1 MDNFDEKQEQVKLDN
16 NQNETEQKTN
26 KKKEKKQFSL
36 LEVIVILIISV
47 SVSMS
52 LGMIIIGHKNKTVNK
67 HPVKDEYLQTFIE
80 NYNYIV
86 DNYYEEV
93 DKEKL
98 INDAIA
104 GMMNTLDDPY
114 SAYIADDEANNFN
127 INLQGSYQGL
137 GVSIVKDPETNYIM
151 IYYVFKDSPA
161 DKAELKSGDLIKAI
175 DGELTNEVETSE
187 FSNKILKN
195 DKKNYKLTIVR
206 DEEEFDVDISKEN
219 VVIDSV
225 KSEIIEKED
234 KKIGYIYMSIFANNT
249 AEQFKQKLT
258 ELESNNIDALI
269 IDVRSNT
276 GGHLTAVEDILAS
289 LLTREQITYKLEEN
303 GKISKYYG
311 SLKNN
316 KKYEIVLL
324 GDSYS
329 ASASEVLIY
338 SLKDNLNSK
347 LIGTKTYGKGTV
359 QELITLPNGLQYKI
373 TTKKWL
379 SPNGNWVND
388 TEGINPDIEVEMSKE
403 YFETYDNEDD
413 NQLQEAINYIINK

>member
-16 NQNETEQKTN
+16 NQNETEPKTN